1 MYRSSRQKKVKKKFG
16 KEGRDSDLRCEL
28 LRCSLFFL
36 FHVSF
41 QSEAGC
47 VYRPQLPS
55 PHPQTLVL
63 SCAYPPSSLPPHI
76 LPTPPRNSFP
86 LIPLHFFK
94 ECARRRQRV
103 QSIDPLLRAP
113 SHRPEKKFNSF
124 ALSVGTI
131 SVPCPLIP
139 LHSPSLS
146 SIGRLSC
153 SSQRSWLFCPLA
165 LPIYH

>member
-1 MYRSSRQKKVKKKFG
+1 MICDANCCDAVFFSFSMLAFSPKLDAYI
-16 KEGRDSDLRCEL
+16 DLSFPL
-28 LRCSLFFL
+28 LIPKPWFFPVL
-36 FHVSF
+36 T
-41 QSEAGC
+41 
-47 VYRPQLPS
+47 LP
-55 PHPQTLVL
+55 HLYHL
-63 SCAYPPSSLPPHI
+63 IYYPPPPH
-76 LPTPPRNSFP
+76 NSFP

-139 LHSPSLS
+139 LHSPSLP

-153 SSQRSWLFCPLA
+153 SSQCSWLFCPLA